1 MAEQDKATSLIMKS
15 ETDESKDKI
24 KDKIK
29 DNNFNVI
36 VNNFNE
42 SSKEHDSNKKKPIN
56 EIYRNFSFKNYFN
69 KMNRR
74 FKINSQDKESNLN
87 NNDLLTIINASQLYK
102 HLPNFLF
109 SKKKVNHEL
118 KKKRKFQNV
127 DMFFSKKFKNIEPQ
141 KDYNLGNNSFSLLG
155 SDSRTSKNNSVK
167 LKNSRILPRVGNGNS
182 SSSSVPKKL
191 QHKKI
196 DNNNKSE
203 GMDSL
208 ESQVTCY
215 LDRKKINDLPILYPL
230 FLSYNNSYETFSEKN
245 RVEKILNKFICLKTQ
260 ITKDYKNRDKILKE
274 FMIKNGVC
282 DKKYFTEI
290 KMSNFNEYLKKPFK
304 FDPKKTIIDIINEA
318 VNYKYI
324 NVHGD
329 ENELKSIN
337 MFNNHNVVYR
347 NKHIMKKNTNSTD
360 NIHSE
365 IIYKNPICLNFN
377 ERKYNGKN
385 VPELVKELET
395 NLRDIKFESTKRMN
409 MLKGANKTLKKYI
422 IKDNNKLVPNL
433 CLVNPDFKEKYD
445 NIIDKENKKLEE
457 KFNKYQ
463 LIQNINDRMYYNNI
477 KKRFTEH
484 NFSDE
489 IRRKLKL
496 TEYIYVQR
504 AKKKMYLDQF
514 KKIMNDLDK
523 E

>member
-1 MAEQDKATSLIMKS
+1 MIEQEKPSSMILKS
-15 ETDESKDKI
+15 ETDESKDKT
-24 KDKIK
+24 K
-29 DNNFNVI
+29 DNYFNII

-42 SSKEHDSNKKKPIN
+42 SSKEQDSNKKKPIN
-56 EIYRNFSFKNYFN
+56 EIYRNFSFKNYFS

-74 FKINSQDKESNLN
+74 YKINSQDKENILN
-87 NNDLLTIINASQLYK
+87 GDNDLLTIINTSHLYK

-109 SKKKVNHEL
+109 SRKKINHEI
-118 KKKRKFQNV
+118 KKKRKFKNV
-127 DMFFSKKFKNIEPQ
+127 DMFFSRKFKNIEPR
-141 KDYNLGNNSFSLLG
+141 KDYNLGNSSLSLLG

-167 LKNSRILPRVGNGNS
+167 LKNSRGLPRVGNGNS

-191 QHKKI
+191 QH
-196 DNNNKSE
+196 NKS
-203 GMDSL
+203 GGANSL

-260 ITKDYKNRDKILKE
+260 VTKDYKNRDKILKE

-304 FDPKKTIIDIINEA
+304 FDPKKTIIDIIKEA
-318 VNYKYI
+318 VDYKYI

-329 ENELKSIN
+329 ENELKSVN
-337 MFNNHNVVYR
+337 MFNNHSIIFR
-347 NKHIMKKNTNSTD
+347 NKHIRKKTTNSSD
-360 NIHSE
+360 NILSE
-365 IIYKNPICLNFN
+365 NMYKNPICLNFN
-377 ERKYNGKN
+377 EGKYNGKN
-385 VPELVKELET
+385 LPELVKELET
-395 NLRDIKFESTKRMN
+395 NLREIKYENTKRMN

-433 CLVNPDFKEKYD
+433 CLANPDFKEKYES
-445 NIIDKENKKLEE
+445 IIDKENKKLKE

-477 KKRFTEH
+477 KKRFTEQ